1 MFVRSPWSAAPHRG
15 LRDVTRLESPDGLG
29 YTQSVTTTELRQL
42 LRGSAFRPF
51 TVYAEGKAFHVP
63 HPEFAMLTPQ
73 GRTLVVMHK
82 DDDAL
87 DLLDV
92 SLIARAEIHEL
103 TRTAPQ

>member
-1 MFVRSPWSAAPHRG
+1 
-15 LRDVTRLESPDGLG
+15 
-29 YTQSVTTTELRQL
+29 
-42 LRGSAFRPF
+42 
-51 TVYAEGKAFHVP
+51 
-63 HPEFAMLTPQ
+63 MLTPQ

-92 SLIARAEIHEL
+92 SFIARAEIHEP